1 MTQVPV
7 TKFYFSLLQ
16 QTRNK
21 RRLEFLPV
29 LKLPKICSFFSVTM
43 HAWHGFLFY
52 LTNIYPMVLI
62 CFSPLSGKRV
72 ASLPHELESSW
83 RPPVPNP
90 ILESHVL
97 QSFCWLLM
105 IPILAL
111 DCRWLTPTTLNPSLL
126 QKDWRDAFEPINVF
140 HILRPR
146 DELL

>member
-16 QTRNK
+16 QTGK
-21 RRLEFLPV
+21 KGGFSLFLNYLRSV
-29 LKLPKICSFFSVTM
+29 VSFLLQCMSGMV
-43 HAWHGFLFY
+43 LFY

-97 QSFCWLLM
+97 HSFCWLLM

-111 DCRWLTPTTLNPSLL
+111 DCRGLTLTTLNPSLL
-126 QKDWRDAFEPINVF
+126 QKDWREACGPINVF
-140 HILRPR
+140 HISRPR
-146 DELL
+146 DVLL